1 LRKKSCQKDW
11 PTFPEAYKGLQVNC
25 CKFTRCENFGISPED
40 ALQGT
45 QRVPFSENS
54 TLKNTERQ
62 VSKHH
67 PLYGTSGNG
76 KYEAALV
83 CKTCKNKK
91 ADGEIIQSSYM
102 LKSNKAVVEEFERLS
117 RYLATDQPACPNQNC
132 PTYTVEFIEPS
143 FKKRGLTTAGS
154 QRYEC
159 KHCKK
164 SFVVGEQTRKQRRPE
179 INIRLFDL
187 LIMHVPLRKIIKHL
201 HISPK
206 TLYDKIDFIHKQCLK
221 FVAEREQQLIDGKL
235 KEKSLYLAT
244 DRQVQ
249 ITNWTKREDKR
260 NTELYGIGT
269 ACLTSG
275 YVFAFNFNFDERLS
289 QNDVELVASEYGDN
303 EKPKHHRE
311 MARVW
316 LDDEFADATAHKKK
330 LPDKPPYTLQEEV
343 AQKIEDELSAI
354 DMTSSEDFDGTTKL
368 PAKGVLVHNEYTM
381 MGHFLLLKKL
391 TQRIEKTRFY
401 LDQDT
406 GMKTAYLSIFR
417 DEIQTGK
424 SDGFLIR
431 AVKNLSVDEKR
442 NALADTNK
450 MILELTGKPRR
461 SLTGKEFRDLVNDLI
476 IQKLDKL
483 EVIKHSTERWLAYP
497 IATMPESEKL
507 VAAVTNISRYD
518 DKHQANLYRKASLHA
533 IDRFFMS
540 SRRGVNLLERPF
552 TSATNKARTW
562 NGYSAYN
569 PAMLTK
575 MADIYRVCYNYV
587 NKNDD
592 GETPAM
598 RLGLAKGPVAAEKI
612 IYFGKYD

>member
-1 LRKKSCQKDW
+1 MITRDCL
-11 PTFPEAYKGLQVNC
+11 F
-25 CKFTRCENFGISPED
+25 FTRLPW
-40 ALQGT
+40 
-45 QRVPFSENS
+45 
-54 TLKNTERQ
+54 
-62 VSKHH
+62 HH

-83 CKTCKNKK
+83 CKTCKTKK
-91 ADGEIIQSSYM
+91 ADGEVIQSSYV
-102 LKSNKAVVEEFERLS
+102 LKSNKAVVEEYERLS
-117 RYLATDQPACPNQNC
+117 RYLATEQPACPNKDC

-201 HISPK
+201 NISPK

-316 LDDEFADATAHKKK
+316 LDNEFADATAHKKK

-406 GMKTAYLSIFR
+406 GIKTAYLSIFR
-417 DEIQTGK
+417 DEIQAGK
-424 SDGFLIR
+424 SDGFLVR
-431 AVKNLSVDEKR
+431 AVKN
-442 NALADTNK
+442 
-450 MILELTGKPRR
+450 
-461 SLTGKEFRDLVNDLI
+461 
-476 IQKLDKL
+476 
-483 EVIKHSTERWLAYP
+483 
-497 IATMPESEKL
+497 
-507 VAAVTNISRYD
+507 
-518 DKHQANLYRKASLHA
+518 
-533 IDRFFMS
+533 
-540 SRRGVNLLERPF
+540 
-552 TSATNKARTW
+552 
-562 NGYSAYN
+562 
-569 PAMLTK
+569 
-575 MADIYRVCYNYV
+575 
-587 NKNDD
+587 
-592 GETPAM
+592 
-598 RLGLAKGPVAAEKI
+598 RLCCS
-612 IYFGKYD
+612 

>member
-1 LRKKSCQKDW
+1 MS
-11 PTFPEAYKGLQVNC
+11 
-25 CKFTRCENFGISPED
+25 FGISPEN

-45 QRVPFSENS
+45 QRVPFNENS
-54 TLKNTERQ
+54 TLNNTERQ

-67 PLYGTSGNG
+67 PIYGTSGSG

-83 CKTCKNKK
+83 CKTCKKK
-91 ADGEIIQSSYM
+91 KSEGEVIQSSYM
-102 LKSNKAVVEEFERLS
+102 LKSNKAVMEEYERLS
-117 RYLATDQPACPNQNC
+117 RYLATDQPVCPNKDC
-132 PTYTVEFIEPS
+132 PTYTVEFIEAS
-143 FKKRGLTTAGS
+143 IKKRGLTTSGS
-154 QRYEC
+154 QRYQC

-164 SFVVGEQTRKQRRPE
+164 SFVVGEQTRKHRRPE

-187 LIMHVPLRKIIKHL
+187 LVMHVPLRKIIRHL
-201 HISPK
+201 DISPK

-235 KEKSLYLAT
+235 KVNSLYLAT

-275 YVFAFNFNFDERLS
+275 YVIAFNFNFDERLS
-289 QNDVELVASEYGDN
+289 QNDVELIASEHGDN

-311 MARVW
+311 MARIW
-316 LDDEFADATAHKKK
+316 LDEEFDDASAHKKK

-343 AQKIEDELSAI
+343 AQKIEEELSAI
-354 DMTSSEDFDGTTKL
+354 DITSSEDFDKTTKL

-406 GMKTAYLSIFR
+406 GMKTAYLSIFK
-417 DEIQTGK
+417 DEIKAGK
-424 SDGFLIR
+424 SDGFLVR

-450 MILELTGKPRR
+450 MILELTGRPRQ
-461 SLTGKEFRDLVNDLI
+461 SLTGKEFRDLVNKLI
-476 IQKLDKL
+476 IPKINKL
-483 EVIKHSTERWLAYP
+483 EVIKNSTERWLTYP
-497 IATMPESEKL
+497 IATMPEPEKL
-507 VAAVTNISRYD
+507 VAAVTDISRYE

-575 MADIYRVCYNYV
+575 MADIYRVCYNYTEKN
-587 NKNDD
+587 NK

-598 RLGLAKGPVAAEKI
+598 RLGLAKGPVAPEKI